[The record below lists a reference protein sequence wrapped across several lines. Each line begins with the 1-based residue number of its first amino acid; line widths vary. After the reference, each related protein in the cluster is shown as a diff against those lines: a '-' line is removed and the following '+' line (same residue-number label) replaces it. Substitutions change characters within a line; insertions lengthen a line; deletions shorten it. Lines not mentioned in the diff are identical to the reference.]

1 MKVALAQI
9 EPEPGGVSANV
20 ALHLEHIEQAVS
32 ENADLIVFPEL
43 SLTGD
48 KTGPYDPGTALT
60 LNAEAVAEIGEA
72 SQKIDVVVGLTER
85 GETNLYD
92 RYNSAFYF
100 SNGALVHRHRK
111 LFLVTY
117 GVFDEGKH
125 FVPGYNLQAFDSHLG
140 RICMLVCNDIWHLSI
155 PYLAALDG
163 AEMILVLAN
172 SARDTL
178 GEYLTI
184 PTTWEHINRAV
195 SATAG
200 CYTIYVNRVGKRRDT
215 HGTFPYWGGSE
226 IIGPRGEVIVKAPYD
241 QEALV
246 YGEVTPAR
254 VGDQRFSA
262 PILRDARLWILRQE
276 LDRLAKKR
284 SGAVTLDGSSVKLDS
299 EQSGGRGNR
308 EHPRRD

>member
-1 MKVALAQI
+1 MKVALAQV
-9 EPEPGGVSANV
+9 EPEAGGVPANL
-20 ALHLEHIEQAVS
+20 ALHLERIDQAVS
-32 ENADLIVFPEL
+32 EGADLIVFPEL

-48 KTGPYDPGTALT
+48 KTGPYEPGTALT
-60 LNAEAVAEIGEA
+60 LNSQALAEIGEA
-72 SQKIDVVVGLTER
+72 SQKIDVVLGLTER

-92 RYNSAFYF
+92 RYNSAYYF
-100 SNGALVHRHRK
+100 SNGALIHRHRK

-125 FVPGYNLQAFDSHLG
+125 FVPGYNLQAFDSRLG
-140 RICMLVCNDIWHLSI
+140 RVCMLVCNDIWHLSI

-163 AEMILVLAN
+163 AEMILVLAS

-178 GEYLTI
+178 GEYLSI

-200 CYTIYVNRVGKRRDT
+200 CYTIYVNRVGERQDA
-215 HGTFPYWGGSE
+215 HGTYPYWGGSE

-246 YGEVTPAR
+246 YGDVSPER
-254 VGDQRFSA
+254 VGEQRFGA

-276 LDRLAKKR
+276 LDRLAEKR
-284 SGAVTLDGSSVKLDS
+284 SGAVSLDGSSVKLDS
-299 EQSGGRGNR
+299 EGPGARGKTQDR
-308 EHPRRD
+308 RRD